1 MARMR
6 FRPFRLKALL
16 PYLSIAMIYPVIALI
31 TSEKKLLK
39 FIDAMTITGVVF
51 LILGI
56 IGNLTRHGDF
66 DITEYIARRSL
77 RRGGHF
83 RGRLHEI
90 QLRQFP
96 LRFITGRMPDGLPVL
111 RVSTGRLRA

>member
-39 FIDAMTITGVVF
+39 FIDAV
-51 LILGI
+51 
-56 IGNLTRHGDF
+56 
-66 DITEYIARRSL
+66 
-77 RRGGHF
+77 RGHMQPEN
-83 RGRLHEI
+83 REE
-90 QLRQFP
+90 
-96 LRFITGRMPDGLPVL
+96 
-111 RVSTGRLRA
+111 